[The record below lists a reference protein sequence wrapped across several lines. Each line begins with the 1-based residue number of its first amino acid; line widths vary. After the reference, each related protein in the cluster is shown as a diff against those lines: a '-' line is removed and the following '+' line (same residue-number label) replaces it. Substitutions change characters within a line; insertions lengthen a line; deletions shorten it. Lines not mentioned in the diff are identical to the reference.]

1 MHLIQYPVLNV
12 SLIDS
17 DQIQVSQSRHLLTG
31 DLHQDE
37 DRYTVVDTRAVSSVL
52 CGGNS
57 HPMFSSTVWWVPLRI
72 QIPKQV
78 LDYTL
83 TNKSQVFSVPKDKT
97 FKLNQGQTSLYRVNY
112 DTVLTQRLIN
122 ELRKPT
128 FGVLQDPI
136 DRAGILSD
144 LGTLSQSGEQSTVTF
159 LAAADA
165 LRNEK
170 NFL

>member
-1 MHLIQYPVLNV
+1 MPHAAHVYM
-12 SLIDS
+12 S
-17 DQIQVSQSRHLLTG
+17 
-31 DLHQDE
+31 
-37 DRYTVVDTRAVSSVL
+37 A
-52 CGGNS
+52 
-57 HPMFSSTVWWVPLRI
+57 STVWWVPLRI
-72 QIPKQV
+72 QIPKQL

-83 TNKSQVFSVPKDKT
+83 TNKSQVFAVPEDKT

-122 ELRKPT
+122 ELKKPT

-136 DRAGILSD
+136 DRAGMISD
-144 LGTLSQSGEQSTVTF
+144 LGILSQSGEQSTVTF
-159 LAAADA
+159 LEAANV

>member
-1 MHLIQYPVLNV
+1 M
-12 SLIDS
+12 S
-17 DQIQVSQSRHLLTG
+17 
-31 DLHQDE
+31 
-37 DRYTVVDTRAVSSVL
+37 A
-52 CGGNS
+52 
-57 HPMFSSTVWWVPLRI
+57 STVWWVPLRI
-72 QIPKQV
+72 QIPKQL

-83 TNKSQVFSVPKDKT
+83 TNKSQVFAVPEDKT

-122 ELRKPT
+122 ELKKPT

-136 DRAGILSD
+136 DRAGMISD
-144 LGTLSQSGEQSTVTF
+144 LGILSQSGEQSTVTF
-159 LAAADA
+159 LEAANV

>member
-1 MHLIQYPVLNV
+1 MYLFI
-12 SLIDS
+12 
-17 DQIQVSQSRHLLTG
+17 
-31 DLHQDE
+31 
-37 DRYTVVDTRAVSSVL
+37 
-52 CGGNS
+52 
-57 HPMFSSTVWWVPLRI
+57 STVWWVPLRI
-72 QIPKQV
+72 QVSKEKEI

-83 TNKSQVFSVPKDKT
+83 TNKSQVFTVPKDKA

-112 DTVLTQRLIN
+112 DTVLTRRLID

-136 DRAGILSD
+136 DRAGMISD

-159 LAAADA
+159 LEAADV
-165 LRNEK
+165 LRSEK